1 MRRLWE
7 RGRRSRQTAW
17 LLIWPAAVLLGA
29 WSSAVPAGCIANP
42 DPEMRHIQH
51 LIAQDATQ
59 ALTQIEDRM
68 DAVRREA
75 ASTPRRNAV
84 RQEPGASEGRDAV
97 RQEPGASLGRAEQL
111 ASLYAVQAE
120 AYGILERSAEART
133 SAAEGR
139 KLATLPNDTVR
150 LQLLSVYAENVYDE
164 AGIAA
169 SSAEIET
176 ARAAQK
182 SGTQAAVCLLITR
195 GLLEHRQNRADLAI
209 VTLTQAYHASAAPSM
224 MEPHILSAE
233 VLSAVMRVMGDY
245 EQALALNQE
254 AIDWHASRGETLS
267 LSVARFM
274 RGQILKLMRS
284 YPEAI
289 VEFTQARKLSVILD
303 DSQGIAF
310 ADLRICE
317 AHIELGE
324 LTAAQGECAGAAR
337 LFAGAQSADSVKAAQ
352 ALQARIDLKLG
363 HAQRALEA
371 LNTVLDHDGTDLLPI
386 DVAALYESRAEA
398 NAALHNYR
406 NAFYDLREYALRYA
420 SSNDAERRRQAGALR
435 ARFETDR
442 QIERNASLQREL
454 AVSQELSRR
463 QTRQLHWNAVVA
475 ATGICI
481 IALLMY
487 FLITNVR
494 YRQRLLTLASQDG
507 LTGLPNR
514 RRIAEFATTALE
526 TARVTGQPLTI
537 ALIDMDHFKIIN
549 DCCGHATGDYVLKE
563 FARAGG
569 EALRAGDLL
578 GRWGGEE
585 FLLVSPG
592 STLSEGMANLERL
605 RTLMWGIH
613 LPASGVGL
621 RVSLSAGIAAFD
633 ADVSSLDELIAR
645 ADKALYAAKSAGR
658 DRVSIADRTQITGA
672 HGARR
677 AQRI

>member
-1 MRRLWE
+1 M
-7 RGRRSRQTAW
+7 
-17 LLIWPAAVLLGA
+17 LLGA
-29 WSSAVPAGCIANP
+29 WSSAVHAGCIVDP
-42 DPEMRHIQH
+42 DPEIRHIQR
-51 LIAQDATQ
+51 LIAKDATQ
-59 ALTQIEDRM
+59 ALGQIEERM
-68 DAVRREA
+68 DAMRREA
-75 ASTPRRNAV
+75 VSTP
-84 RQEPGASEGRDAV
+84 GSDAV
-97 RQEPGASLGRAEQL
+97 RQEQL

-120 AYGILERSAEART
+120 AYGILERSAEARN

-139 KLATLPNDTVR
+139 KLAMLPNDTVR
-150 LQLLSVYAENVYDE
+150 LQLLSAYAENVYDE

-176 ARAAQK
+176 ARAAQT
-182 SGTQAAVCLLITR
+182 SGTQAAICLLITR

-209 VTLTQAYHASAAPSM
+209 VTLTQAYHASAVPSM

-254 AIDWHASRGETLS
+254 AIDWHASRSETLS

-274 RGQILKLMRS
+274 RGQILKLMQS
-284 YPEAI
+284 YPAAI
-289 VEFTQARKLSVILD
+289 VEFAQARKLSVILD
-303 DSQGIAF
+303 DSQGVAF

-324 LTAAQGECAGAAR
+324 LTEAQGECAGAAR

-386 DVAALYESRAEA
+386 DVAALYESRARA

-406 NAFYDLREYALRYA
+406 NAYYDLREYALRYA
-420 SSNDAERRRQAGALR
+420 TTNDAERRRQAGALR

-442 QIERNASLQREL
+442 EIERNASLQREL

-463 QTRQLHWNAVVA
+463 QTRQLRWNAVVA
-475 ATGICI
+475 ATGVAI

-487 FLITNVR
+487 FLIANVR
-494 YRQRLLTLASQDG
+494 YRQRLVTLASQDG

-514 RRIAEFATTALE
+514 RRIAEFATKALE
-526 TARVTGQPLTI
+526 TARATGQPLTI
-537 ALIDMDHFKIIN
+537 ALIDMDHFKVIN

-563 FARAGG
+563 FARAGA

-592 STLSEGMANLERL
+592 STLSVGMANIERL
-605 RTLMWGIH
+605 RTLMYRIH

-633 ADVSSLDELIAR
+633 ADVKSLDELIAR